1 MLPGASLVWSVLRTR
16 WPVNEALM
24 AISAVSRSRISPT
37 RMMFGSCLKSVRAT
51 VASLYKRRFFLES
64 MKNRRSA
71 KRKRDSAQPQ
81 EIDRRYNAFVTFLN
95 SQCSTLSS
103 CLHSDFYGLC
113 LLCPPFR

>member
-1 MLPGASLVWSVLRTR
+1 
-16 WPVNEALM
+16 
-24 AISAVSRSRISPT
+24 
-37 RMMFGSCLKSVRAT
+37 
-51 VASLYKRRFFLES
+51 
-64 MKNRRSA
+64 MKYRRSE

-103 CLHSDFYGLC
+103 CLHRDFYGLC

>member
-1 MLPGASLVWSVLRTR
+1 MLKNSNPAT
-16 WPVNEALM
+16 
-24 AISAVSRSRISPT
+24 SAAVY
-37 RMMFGSCLKSVRAT
+37 A
-51 VASLYKRRFFLES
+51 RRFFLES
-64 MKNRRSA
+64 MKYRRSE

-103 CLHSDFYGLC
+103 CLHRDFYGLC